1 MFTTILIPTDGSALS
16 EYAVKQALQFAK
28 SINAKVVG
36 FHFEETYRV
45 FAVDAEMVSDTREV
59 YERDVKLRT
68 ALYLAKVEDMA
79 RSAGVPCECISGQDN
94 HPWQAIIKAAQS
106 KGCDLIAM
114 ASHGRRGIQGLLLG
128 SQTVHVLTH
137 SKIPVLVFR

>member
-1 MFTTILIPTDGSALS
+1 MFKTILIPTDGSALS
-16 EYAVKQALQFAK
+16 EYAAKEALQFAK

-36 FHFEETYRV
+36 FHFEESYHV
-45 FAVDAEMVSDTREV
+45 FAVDAEMVTDTREV
-59 YERDVKLRT
+59 FERDAKLRT
-68 ALYLAKVEDMA
+68 AAYLAKLEDMA
-79 RSAGVPCECISGQDN
+79 RAVGVPCECISGQDN

>member
-94 HPWQAIIKAAQS
+94 HPWQAIINAAQS

>member
-79 RSAGVPCECISGQDN
+79 RSAGVPCECISGQDY

>member
-1 MFTTILIPTDGSALS
+1 MFKTILIPTDGSALS
-16 EYAVKQALQFAK
+16 EYAAKEALQFAK

-36 FHFEETYRV
+36 FHSEESYHV

-59 YERDVKLRT
+59 FERDTKLRT
-68 ALYLAKVEDMA
+68 AAYLAKLEDMA
-79 RSAGVPCECISGQDN
+79 RAVGVPCECISGQDN

-106 KGCDLIAM
+106 KRCDLIAM